1 MMNEKKI
8 WDYLIG
14 KGLTPAGTAGLMG
27 NLYAESA
34 LSPTNLQ
41 NSYEKSL
48 DMTDAEYTAAVDN
61 GSYKRFAKDSAG
73 YGLAQ
78 WTYHTRKAALLAFCK
93 AAGASIGD
101 LAAQLDFLYKE
112 LSERYS
118 GVLEALKTASSVRAA
133 SDLVLTKF
141 ERPRDMSEK
150 VKAKRAGYGQKY
162 YDRFAGGETVENYD
176 KYIHSTGTHYIANS
190 GKDENN
196 AYHGGKAGDQTGHE
210 FELKKWYSRP
220 WTVIL
225 RYPDAAVALLI
236 ARLGCAAALND
247 RIGYDQDQRGTYWAQ
262 LQKAGY
268 DPSKITVAC
277 EEDCTAGV
285 SANVKAAGALLGIKA
300 LENLPL
306 CSSRNMKQAF
316 VKAGFV
322 ALTASKYLTGP
333 EHLYPGDVLLCENHH
348 AATNVTCGKSV
359 RGEWEKA
366 LDNPSEPVPQGLS
379 RGDHGGAVTAMQTAL
394 LAWDATCL
402 PRYGADGDFG
412 SETEKAVKAFQEAEG
427 LPVTGVY
434 DEATRKALTAP
445 ANDDAVGA
453 ISGSPAH
460 DSGTDDSELSDD
472 PIPPLEPTGKYIEI
486 VQIHVRSAPGVQYM
500 SLGTVQPGYRLPYQ
514 GETHKDDMGVPWYLV
529 EYDGQNGW
537 VSSAVGEVTE

>member
-1 MMNEKKI
+1 MNERHI
-8 WDYLIG
+8 WDVLLA
-14 KGLTPAGTAGLMG
+14 LTGGNAFGVAGLMG

-34 LSPTNLQ
+34 LNSKNLQ
-41 NSYEKSL
+41 QSFEKKLGYTDDSYTE
-48 DMTDAEYTAAVDN
+48 AVDS
-61 GSYKRFAKDSAG
+61 GRYQGFVRDGAG

-78 WTYHTRKAALLAFCK
+78 WTYWSRKEALLAYANHC
-93 AAGASIGD
+93 GVSIGD
-101 LAAQLDFLYKE
+101 LDMQMCFLALELRTNYGSVLD
-112 LSERYS
+112 
-118 GVLEALKTASSVRAA
+118 ALKSAKSVRAA
-133 SDLVLTKF
+133 SDAVLTGY
-141 ERPRDMSEK
+141 ERPKDQSEK
-150 VKAKRAGYGQKY
+150 AKAKRAGYGQKY
-162 YDRFAGGETVENYD
+162 YDQFAGGETVEEYG
-176 KYIHSTGTHYIANS
+176 KYVYSTGMHYIANS

-196 AYHGGKAGDQTGHE
+196 TYHGGKAGDQTGHE

-247 RIGYDQDQRGTYWAQ
+247 KIGYDQYERGTYWTQ

-285 SANVKAAGALLGIKA
+285 SANVKAAGALMGIKA
-300 LENLPL
+300 LKDLPL

-333 EHLYPGDVLLCENHH
+333 DCLFPGDILLCENHH
-348 AATNVTCGKSV
+348 AATNVTVGKSA

-366 LDNPSEPVPQGLS
+366 TQGAPDTPIQPSEPVLDGLR
-379 RGDHGGAVTAMQTAL
+379 RGDYGTAVTAMQTAL
-394 LAWDATCL
+394 LAWEPYCL
-402 PRYGADGDFG
+402 PKYGADGDFG
-412 SETEKAVKAFQEAEG
+412 SETEGALKAFQASAG

-434 DEATRKALTAP
+434 DDATRKALTEAKP
-445 ANDDAVGA
+445 DTVPDPDP
-453 ISGSPAH
+453 SPAPGAP
-460 DSGTDDSELSDD
+460 DQYVRVRE
-472 PIPPLEPTGKYIEI
+472 
-486 VQIHVRSAPGVQYM
+486 IHVRSAPGDNYM
-500 SLGTVQPGYRLPYQ
+500 SLGTVQPGARLPYA
-514 GETHKDDMGVPWYLV
+514 GETHKDADGVPWYLV

-537 VSSAVGEVTE
+537 LCERDAEV